1 MMIYGGPLI
10 VDCFVYL
17 SQPPSHLIPIDF
29 FSCWNKDALIGSFV
43 FWGEKGMRGEGRGE
57 PGAVPDRG

>member
-1 MMIYGGPLI
+1 MMMYGGPLI

-29 FSCWNKDALIGSFV
+29 FSCWNKDALVAALSFRV
-43 FWGEKGMRGEGRGE
+43 RRG
-57 PGAVPDRG
+57 

>member
-29 FSCWNKDALIGSFV
+29 FLVGTKMRSLAALSFGV
-43 FWGEKGMRGEGRGE
+43 RSR
-57 PGAVPDRG
+57 